1 MVKKVIKQKSI
12 EETLWQSCDKLR
24 GSVEPAEYK
33 HVVLGLI
40 FLKFA
45 SDKFEERRKEL
56 IADGKEKYVEMKDF
70 YTMENVF
77 FLEEISRWSYIK
89 KNAKQNDIALKID
102 TALHTIEKDNPA
114 LKGALPDNY
123 FSRLALD
130 KTKLASL
137 LDTINDID
145 TLKDNGQDV
154 IGRVYEYFLGK
165 FALKESSGKGKGEFY
180 TPKTI
185 VNLIAELIEPYKG
198 IIYDP
203 CCGTGGM
210 FVQSIK
216 FIESHQGSKKE
227 VSIYGQE
234 NTPTTYK
241 LAKMNLAIR
250 GISANLGEIHADTFA
265 NDQHKD
271 LKADYIMAN
280 PPFNLKDWRGANELL
295 DDPRWMGYDVP
306 PKSNANY
313 GWILNM
319 VSKLSENGVAGF
331 ILANGALS
339 GGGEEYKIRRKLIEN
354 NLIEAIIIIPRN
366 TFYTTDIS
374 VTLWI
379 LNKNK
384 KERDVLMLNDKA
396 LMLNDGKGINNLPL
410 IINHSYK
417 HYRNREKEILF
428 MDLRRWGSEYEKK
441 YVQLTEQDI
450 ENVALTYHNWQQKPM
465 VNDKG
470 LMVNEDKDINNSSLT
485 INHYKDVPEFCKS
498 ASFEDLEANDFS
510 LVPSKYIE
518 FVDKDSGIDFDTEMK
533 RIQKDFKTLLQEE
546 KDSQNQLINAFKVL
560 GYEL

>member
-1 MVKKVIKQKSI
+1 MAKKNNTKSRTI

-24 GSVEPAEYK
+24 GSIEPSEYK

-45 SDKFEERRKEL
+45 SDKFELRRQEL
-56 IADGKEKYVEMKDF
+56 VSEGKEKYLEMKDF
-70 YTMENVF
+70 YNMKNVF
-77 FLEEISRWSYIK
+77 FLEEVSRWNYIS

-102 TALHTIEKDNPA
+102 TALHTVEKNNPA

-123 FSRLALD
+123 FSRLGLD

-137 LDTINDID
+137 IDKINEINTLENSEQDI
-145 TLKDNGQDV
+145 V
-154 IGRVYEYFLGK
+154 GRVYEYFLKK
-165 FALKESSGKGKGEFY
+165 FAIKEGKGKGEFY

-203 CCGTGGM
+203 CCGAGGM

-216 FIESHQGSKKE
+216 FIESHSGNKQE

-234 NTPTTYK
+234 YTKTTYK

-250 GISANLGEIHADTFA
+250 GIAANLGKIDADTFN

-271 LKADYIMAN
+271 LKADFIMAN
-280 PPFNLKDWRGANELL
+280 PPFNQKDWRGTNELL
-295 DDPRWMGYDVP
+295 DDPRWRGYDVP

-331 ILANGALS
+331 VLANGALS
-339 GGGEEYKIRRKLIEN
+339 GGGEEYKIRKKLIEN
-354 NLIEAIIIIPRN
+354 DLVESIIVIPRN

-374 VTLWI
+374 VTVWV

-384 KERDVLMLNDKA
+384 KERDAEINDKQ
-396 LMLNDGKGINNLPL
+396 K
-410 IINHSYK
+410 K
-417 HYRNREKEILF
+417 YRNREKEILF

-441 YVQLTEQDI
+441 FIELTADDI
-450 ENVALTYHNWQQKPM
+450 KKVALNYHNWQQTDFKI
-465 VNDKG
+465 K
-470 LMVNEDKDINNSSLT
+470 
-485 INHYKDVPEFCKS
+485 YKNIPEYCYS
-498 ASFEDLEANDFS
+498 ASFDEIKENDFS

-518 FVDKDSGIDFDTEMK
+518 FIDRDSGIDFDTEMK
-533 RIQKDFKTLLQEE
+533 RIQNDFKNLLKKE
-546 KDSQNQLINAFKVL
+546 KKSQTQLINAFKVL